1 MSQELVFQLG
11 LSLIKGVG
19 PVTAKKLI
27 AYCGGPEAVFKEE
40 ISNLKKI
47 PTIGSALANEIQ
59 NPTVLKRAQEE
70 INYIDKHKIE
80 VLSFWDSHYPYQLK
94 QCVDAPILLFSKGKI
109 EWNDKPIISVVG
121 TRKASAYGLSVCK
134 ELMKDLS
141 QFSPTIV
148 SGLAYGI
155 DSYAHKEALKN
166 DIQTIG
172 VLAHGL
178 DNIYPKS
185 NAKLAREMTQNGGL
199 LTEFFLATIDPNGNP
214 TNGITRTATTTQTFL
229 EGFDM
234 TDPYDDAM
242 HSMKSPNTGG
252 KLGWPNDKYI
262 NIWVYDI
269 TINGHVNLLGYATP
283 PNNLPNWQGDPPT
296 SANEDGVVIHYE
308 LFGRDATVNM
318 GAPVAFLGR
327 VTTHEMGHYL
337 GLRHIWGD
345 GLCDMDD
352 GIDYTPFSSTNG
364 QNSCNHNQN
373 TCMDS
378 PYNFPDMVENF
389 MDYSSPECQNI
400 FTKGQMGLM
409 HGVLANQRID
419 LPVQTVG
426 LKSYNH
432 ANFHLYPNP
441 AKDLIHIK
449 FDVAENQSKL
459 QLIDVSGKIIWK
471 KELNSNELETL
482 QLSTINFARGIYFL
496 QYQTESNMNNVKK
509 VILY

>member
-1 MSQELVFQLG
+1 M
-11 LSLIKGVG
+11 
-19 PVTAKKLI
+19 KKLI
-27 AYCGGPEAVFKEE
+27 FTYLLCAPFLLISQNMPICGYELLIESYQKEIPHYKQSIDRAFEEAKAWSDNNSTSSSQDTLLRLPVVVHVLYENDQENISDAVIKSQIDVLNEDFRRMNADTINTRSVFDS
-40 ISNLKKI
+40 IAGRSN
-47 PTIGSALANEIQ
+47 
-59 NPTVLKRAQEE
+59 
-70 INYIDKHKIE
+70 
-80 VLSFWDSHYPYQLK
+80 F
-94 QCVDAPILLFSKGKI
+94 
-109 EWNDKPIISVVG
+109 
-121 TRKASAYGLSVCK
+121 
-134 ELMKDLS
+134 
-141 QFSPTIV
+141 
-148 SGLAYGI
+148 
-155 DSYAHKEALKN
+155 
-166 DIQTIG
+166 
-172 VLAHGL
+172 
-178 DNIYPKS
+178 
-185 NAKLAREMTQNGGL
+185 
-199 LTEFFLATIDPNGNP
+199 EFFLATIDPNGNP

-262 NIWVYDI
+262 NIWVCDI
-269 TINGHVNLLGYATP
+269 TINGQVNLLGYATP

-318 GAPVAFLGR
+318 GVPVAFLGR

-352 GIDYTPFSSTNG
+352 GIDDTPFSSTNG

-496 QYQTESNMNNVKK
+496 QYQTESNMNNIKK